1 MRTGEEHTE
10 EYDERIRQRIMR
22 MREKQNQEKTGQESK
37 QPDKKQKRRKN
48 DGKSTKYKTNSEP
61 KKIEK
66 EPAKEVKKPENHA
79 GKKKKTTEKRKKRRG
94 WKIFVVFLF
103 ILALFAGAV
112 AAGWKALTSTK
123 LEVSFFHLYSEKI
136 SSLEGF
142 RAVVLSDLHNSEFG
156 TDNEELVEKVR
167 GLSPDVILIAGDMV
181 NKDDP
186 NTEIA
191 VTLCRQLTEI
201 APVYY
206 GIGNHEGNMIYESG
220 IRIDGEL
227 RDVGVTVLIN
237 ESVDTEINGTP
248 VSVGSVGTS
257 TLDYDEYSA
266 EFVSEFVQK
275 DEFKILIAHCPDL
288 YYEKMAD
295 VNIDLGVCG
304 HYHGGQIQLP
314 VLGGLFSYDHG
325 LFPKYCNGMFQLTN
339 STIFVSRGLGNSHK
353 VPRINNRPEIAVI
366 DVNSRLDG
374 TARTSQ
380 TGKETGN

>member
-1 MRTGEEHTE
+1 MYHEEDHTE
-10 EYDERIRQRIMR
+10 EYEERIRQRIVR
-22 MREKQNQEKTGQESK
+22 MRQKQDQEKKALKSGHAE
-37 QPDKKQKRRKN
+37 KKQKRRKN
-48 DGKSTKYKTNSEP
+48 KENKTVNKKEIQNKSKEIKREP
-61 KKIEK
+61 
-66 EPAKEVKKPENHA
+66 
-79 GKKKKTTEKRKKRRG
+79 KKTTEKKKKGRG
-94 WKIFVVFLF
+94 WKIAIVCLLV
-103 ILALFAGAV
+103 LALLGGAL

-123 LEVSFFHLYSEKI
+123 LQVSFFHLYSEKI

-156 TDNEELVEKVR
+156 TDNMELVEKVQN
-167 GLSPDVILIAGDMV
+167 LSPDVILIAGDMV

-191 VTLCRQLTEI
+191 VSLCRQLTEI

-206 GIGNHEGNMIYESG
+206 GIGNHEGNMIYVSG
-220 IRIDGEL
+220 IRLDGEL
-227 RDVGVTVLIN
+227 RDAGVTVLIN
-237 ESVDTEINGTP
+237 ESVDTEINGTL
-248 VSVGSVGTS
+248 VSIGSVGTS

-266 EFVSEFVQK
+266 EFVSEFEQK
-275 DEFKILIAHCPDL
+275 EDFKLLITHCPDL

-325 LFPKYCNGMFQLTN
+325 LFPKYCDGMFQLEN

-353 VPRINNRPEIAVI
+353 FPRINNRPEIAVI
-366 DVNSRLDG
+366 DVNARLDG

-380 TGKETGN
+380 TGKEAGN